1 MLNFE
6 LERSIRC
13 QIKNLRDDVESG
25 VKMKFRVGPQIE
37 CKNKMSSWND
47 QGLCKIETLCQN
59 LKKPVK
65 MKIRFKQMSCMSN

>member
-37 CKNKMSSWND
+37 CKNKMSS
-47 QGLCKIETLCQN
+47 
-59 LKKPVK
+59 
-65 MKIRFKQMSCMSN
+65 